1 MDLYPQPR
9 EGPREGVED
18 CVEHNYRFRRG
29 ADAPLFRCSLVVR
42 GRGWFLGAVIFG
54 VQPHGGGTFPIVV
67 SGPIRGRDPGL
78 WLPASTLGNVVHSPK
93 TLGVAY
99 EDPPR
104 CEDKSLNE
112 SMNANCCQCVGGT
125 AGGISAPGAQ
135 SWGDVALV
143 GDDGRRKKRSKSP
156 TRDSHR
162 ASHLRHA
169 RAITRSRWS
178 PSSLEGTPRALDEAR
193 TTTLLPSGRSQTRSR
208 MRWRSCR
215 LTRLRPLARLIS
227 RLGTTKP
234 TRRLLRSSSAR
245 TWTTTSGSPARAPCR
260 IAAVKSAG
268 STMAERSEER
278 RVGKECR
285 SRWSPY
291 H

>member
-1 MDLYPQPR
+1 M
-9 EGPREGVED
+9 
-18 CVEHNYRFRRG
+18 
-29 ADAPLFRCSLVVR
+29 
-42 GRGWFLGAVIFG
+42 
-54 VQPHGGGTFPIVV
+54 GGGTFPIVV

-193 TTTLLPSGRSQTRSR
+193 TTTLLPSGRSQTRLVPCCNILPSVESDIR
-208 MRWRSCR
+208 GIEWMETFAGLSGTHNTAFRRHRSCTFPVR
-215 LTRLRPLARLIS
+215 QRD
-227 RLGTTKP
+227 
-234 TRRLLRSSSAR
+234 
-245 TWTTTSGSPARAPCR
+245 
-260 IAAVKSAG
+260 
-268 STMAERSEER
+268 
-278 RVGKECR
+278 
-285 SRWSPY
+285 